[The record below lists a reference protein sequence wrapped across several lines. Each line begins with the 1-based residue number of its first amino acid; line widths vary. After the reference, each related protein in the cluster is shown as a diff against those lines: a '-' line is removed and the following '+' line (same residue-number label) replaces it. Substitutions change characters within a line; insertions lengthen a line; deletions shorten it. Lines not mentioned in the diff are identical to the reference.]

1 MVISIDV
8 DALMESLGADVV
20 AALVAADNGAEEPT
34 KSRKGKSSGKGKKAP
49 RYTEKQRTAFH
60 AAEQQT
66 QDEVEAKLSASKI
79 GRKLKSDGQFRR
91 IGAWIWAAFVNKPS
105 AEQRKYLR
113 SLGFSWSRKRQE
125 WRHPCGVQSRGRSA
139 RHPKYTYGED
149 DIA

>member
-1 MVISIDV
+1 MTTAQV
-8 DALMESLGADVV
+8 DSMMADLQ
-20 AALVAADNGAEEPT
+20 AMMAELTEAKEATEAVSEPRE
-34 KSRKGKSSGKGKKAP
+34 KASGKSKKNAA

-79 GRKLKSDGQFRR
+79 GRKLKKDGRFYRV
-91 IGAWIWAAFVNKPS
+91 GAWIWAAFVNKPT

-125 WRHPCGVQSRGRSA
+125 WRHPCGVQSRGRSQ
-139 RHPKYTYGED
+139 RHPKYTYGES

>member
-8 DALMESLGADVV
+8 EALMDSLGSDVV
-20 AALVAADNGAEEPT
+20 AALVAANGTPEPKKT
-34 KSRKGKSSGKGKKAP
+34 RKGKGS
-49 RYTEKQRTAFH
+49 RYTEKQRSAFH

-79 GRKLKSDGQFRR
+79 GQKLKRDGRFYRV
-91 IGAWIWAAFVNKPS
+91 GAWIWAAFVNKPS

-113 SLGFSWSRKRQE
+113 GLGFSWSRKRQE
-125 WRHPCGVQSRGRSA
+125 WRHPCGVASRGRSA
-139 RHPKYTYGED
+139 RHPKYTYGES